1 MAKLAIVTDSTA
13 SIPELLIQEL
23 DIHTVPYYI
32 HRGKDVLRDLV
43 TIQRDAF
50 YDWLP
55 TAKELPKTAS
65 PGPGDYIEI
74 YKQLAE
80 EHNVDEVVSIHMTS
94 KGSGAYQAA
103 VAAKST
109 IAELLPKLR
118 IEVIDTLNVS
128 MCHGWMVIEAA
139 RAALAGNS
147 IGDVVQ
153 RVKAMI
159 PITQMIQTADTLKYL
174 YMGGRIGKAKH
185 LVGSLLNIKPLI
197 SMRDGEIVALGQ
209 TRSRKQAY
217 RMMVDLVVKIV
228 GEGNKVSVAYVH
240 AAALGE
246 VQKIREMIEDRLWVV
261 ESIFTELSP
270 ALGVHTGPGT
280 AGICFYPVL
289 DA

>member
-1 MAKLAIVTDSTA
+1 
-13 SIPELLIQEL
+13 
-23 DIHTVPYYI
+23 
-32 HRGKDVLRDLV
+32 
-43 TIQRDAF
+43 
-50 YDWLP
+50 
-55 TAKELPKTAS
+55 
-65 PGPGDYIEI
+65 
-74 YKQLAE
+74 
-80 EHNVDEVVSIHMTS
+80 
-94 KGSGAYQAA
+94 
-103 VAAKST
+103 
-109 IAELLPKLR
+109 
-118 IEVIDTLNVS
+118 
-128 MCHGWMVIEAA
+128 
-139 RAALAGNS
+139 
-147 IGDVVQ
+147 
-153 RVKAMI
+153 
-159 PITQMIQTADTLKYL
+159 
-174 YMGGRIGKAKH
+174 MGGRIGKAKH